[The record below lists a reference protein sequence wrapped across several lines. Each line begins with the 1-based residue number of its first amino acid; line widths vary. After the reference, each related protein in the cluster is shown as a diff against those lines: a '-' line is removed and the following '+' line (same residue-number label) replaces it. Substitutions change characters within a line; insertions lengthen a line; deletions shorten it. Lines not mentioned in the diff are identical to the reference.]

1 MLRILLIDDNPND
14 RLLAIRQLERE
25 FSDLQV
31 EQVATPEDF
40 AEALQRGQF
49 NLVVTDYQLRWSN
62 GIEVLHAI
70 KASYP
75 NCPVIMFTNSGTQE
89 IAVEAMK
96 SGLDDYVIKS
106 PQHQVRLTVAVRSAL
121 ERAETRQKAANL
133 EIRFQTL
140 LNRLNVGIYR
150 ATFDGSLLECNPA
163 FLRLIG
169 LGALPQEQASRFIE
183 LYFQPEDYTQL
194 INQLRENGEVRDREM
209 QLRRADGS
217 LIWVRVSKIFSKIDG
232 KAIIDGLVE
241 DISDAYRQ
249 AMQRK
254 RVELEREQLLISE
267 QAARMEAEAEKQNY
281 SLLSEASRLLV
292 SSLDYRTTLAK
303 LAHLVVPTLA
313 DCCFI
318 DIVDNNLTV
327 FEEPVVAATTP
338 EKEALALVLR
348 RFYSI
353 SADTDFGVRKV
364 LQTGEPELVTDVA
377 ADSFLLAMNQDA
389 ETQRLMRQI
398 NIQSYIIVPLVAG
411 DAYGGLRLR
420 KLGTITLIS
429 TQGNRR
435 YTHSNLNMAQALAQ
449 RAAIAID
456 NARLY
461 QQSIDANR
469 IKDEFLAVLSH
480 EIRTPLNPILGW
492 AKLLRSNKLDEKKT
506 ALALETIERNA
517 KLQTK
522 LIEDLLDI
530 SRILRGKL
538 SLNVCPVDLAT
549 IIRAAMETVRLSAEA
564 KLIQIYSALDPAVG
578 QVFGDAGRL
587 QQIVWNLLSNA
598 IKFTPEGGQ
607 VEIYLEQI
615 DSQVQIRVRDTGKGI
630 SPDFLPYVFE
640 TFRQADSA
648 TTRKFGGL
656 GLGLAIVRYLVEMHG
671 GTVSAESLGEGQ
683 GATFIVQLPMILTDA
698 VDSSKES
705 DATVSN
711 TAAFN
716 GLKILVVDDEPDSL
730 ELVSFILQQS
740 GATVTA
746 VSSATEVLEI
756 LPQWKPDLLVSD
768 IGMPQMD
775 GYMLLRQI
783 RSRSREQG
791 GQILAIALTAYAG
804 EGNEQQ
810 AMEAGFQAHISKPID
825 PVQLIETIANL
836 VQK

>member
-1 MLRILLIDDNPND
+1 MLRLLLIDDNPND

-31 EQVATPEDF
+31 EQVATAQDF
-40 AEALQRGQF
+40 ARALERGEF

-75 NCPVIMFTNSGTQE
+75 NCPTIMFTNSGTQE

-121 ERAETRQKAANL
+121 ERAEARQKAANL

-140 LNRLNVGIYR
+140 LNNLNVGIYR

-169 LGALPQEQASRFIE
+169 LGSLPQEQASRFIE
-183 LYFQPEDYTQL
+183 LYFQPDDYTQL
-194 INQLRENGEVRDREM
+194 INQLRENGEVRDQEI
-209 QLRRADGS
+209 QLRRVDGS
-217 LIWVRVSKIFSKIDG
+217 LIWVRVSKTFTKIDG
-232 KAIIDGLVE
+232 NAIIDGLVE
-241 DISDAYRQ
+241 DISD
-249 AMQRK
+249 RK

-292 SSLDYRTTLAK
+292 SSLDYRINLTK
-303 LAHLVVPTLA
+303 LANLIVPTLA
-313 DCCFI
+313 DCCLI
-318 DIVDNNLTV
+318 DIVDANLTV

-348 RFYSI
+348 RFYST
-353 SADTDFGVRKV
+353 SSEADFGVRKV
-364 LQTGEPELVTDVA
+364 LLTGEPELVTDA
-377 ADSFLLAMNQDA
+377 TADSSLLAMKQDA

-398 NIQSYIIVPLVAG
+398 DIQSYIIVPLVVG

-429 TQGNRR
+429 TQHNRR
-435 YTHSNLNMAQALAQ
+435 YNHQNLNMAQALAQ
-449 RAAIAID
+449 RAAIAIE

-461 QQSIDANR
+461 QQAIDANR

-492 AKLLRSNKLDEKKT
+492 AKLLRTNKLNPQKT

-517 KLQTK
+517 KLQTR

-538 SLNVCPVDLAT
+538 SLNICPVDLAT

-564 KLIQIYSALDPAVG
+564 KLIQISSNLDPSVG

-587 QQIVWNLLSNA
+587 QQIVWNLISNA
-598 IKFTPEGGQ
+598 IKFTPEGGK

-630 SPDFLPYVFE
+630 NPNFLPFVFE

-671 GTVSAESLGEGQ
+671 GTVFAESLGENQ
-683 GATFIVQLPMILTDA
+683 GATFVVKLPMILTDA
-698 VDSSKES
+698 VDSGKES
-705 DATVSN
+705 DVIATDTS
-711 TAAFN
+711 AFKD
-716 GLKILVVDDEPDSL
+716 LKIVVVDDDPDSL
-730 ELVSFILQQS
+730 ELITFLLEQY

-756 LPQWKPDLLVSD
+756 VPKSQPDLLVSD
-768 IGMPQMD
+768 IGMPEMD
-775 GYMLLRQI
+775 GYMLIRHI
-783 RSRSREQG
+783 RSMGREQG
-791 GQILAIALTAYAG
+791 GEILAIALTAYAG
-804 EGNEQQ
+804 ETNEQQ
-810 AMEAGFQAHISKPID
+810 AIEAGFQAHISKPID
-825 PVQLIETIANL
+825 PAQLIETIAGL
-836 VQK
+836 MSK

>member
-1 MLRILLIDDNPND
+1 MLRLLLIDDNPND

-25 FSDLQV
+25 FSDLEV
-31 EQVATPEDF
+31 EQVVTAQDLTQ
-40 AEALQRGQF
+40 ALQTGQF

-150 ATFDGSLLECNPA
+150 TTFDGSLLECNPA

-169 LGALPQEQASRFIE
+169 LGSLPQEQANRFIE
-183 LYFQPEDYTQL
+183 LYFQPEDYAQL
-194 INQLRENGEVRDREM
+194 INQLRENGEVRDKEI
-209 QLRRADGS
+209 QLRRANGS
-217 LIWVRVSKIFSKIDG
+217 LIWVRVSKTFTKFDG
-232 KAIIDGLVE
+232 NGIIDGLVE
-241 DISDAYRQ
+241 DISD
-249 AMQRK
+249 RK

-303 LAHLVVPTLA
+303 LANLVVPTLA
-313 DCCFI
+313 DCCLI
-318 DIVDNNLTV
+318 DIVDANLTV
-327 FEEPVVAATTP
+327 FEEPIVAATTP
-338 EKEALALVLR
+338 QIEALALLLR
-348 RFYSI
+348 RFYSTF
-353 SADTDFGVRKV
+353 ANADFGIRKV
-364 LQTGEPELVTDVA
+364 LQTGEPELVTDA
-377 ADSFLLAMNQDA
+377 TANSLSFTMKQDA
-389 ETQRLMRQI
+389 QTQRLMRQM
-398 NIQSYIIVPLVAG
+398 NIQSYIIVPLEAR
-411 DAYGGLRLR
+411 DAYSGMALR
-420 KLGTITLIS
+420 KLGTITLIA
-429 TQGNRR
+429 TQENHR
-435 YTHSNLNMAQALAQ
+435 YTTANLNMAQALAL
-449 RAAIAID
+449 RAATAIE

-461 QQSIDANR
+461 QQAIDANR
-469 IKDEFLAVLSH
+469 IKDVLSH

-492 AKLLRSNKLDEKKT
+492 AKLLRTSKLDPQKT

-538 SLNVCPVDLAT
+538 SLNVCPVDLAS

-564 KLIQIYSALDPAVG
+564 KLIQIHSALDPAVG
-578 QVFGDAGRL
+578 QVFGDPGRL

-615 DSQVQIRVRDTGKGI
+615 DSQVQIRVKDTGKGI
-630 SPDFLPYVFE
+630 NPDFLPYVFE

-671 GTVSAESLGEGQ
+671 GTVLAKSLGEGH
-683 GATFIVQLPMILTDA
+683 GATFIVKLPMILTDT
-698 VDSSKES
+698 VDSSQDS
-705 DATVSN
+705 DVI
-711 TAAFN
+711 AADIPTFD

-730 ELVSFILQQS
+730 ELISFVLQQS

-746 VSSATEVLEI
+746 VSSAIEVLEI
-756 LPQWKPDLLVSD
+756 LPKWQPDLLVSD
-768 IGMPQMD
+768 IGMPEMD
-775 GYMLLRQI
+775 GYMLLKQI
-783 RSRSREQG
+783 RLMSPEQG

-804 EGNEQQ
+804 EGNEQR
-810 AMEAGFQAHISKPID
+810 AMATGFQAHISKPID
-825 PVQLIETIANL
+825 PALLIETIGNL
-836 VQK
+836 VQG

>member
-31 EQVATPEDF
+31 EEVGTPEDF
-40 AEALQRGQF
+40 AQALQKAQF
-49 NLVVTDYQLRWSN
+49 ELVVTDYQLRWSN
-62 GIEVLHAI
+62 GIEVLHTI

-106 PQHQVRLTVAVRSAL
+106 PQHQVRLTVAVRTAL
-121 ERAETRQKAANL
+121 ERAESRQKAANL

-150 ATFDGSLLECNPA
+150 ANFDGSLLECNPA

-169 LGALPQEQASRFIE
+169 LGTLPQEQASRFIE
-183 LYFQPEDYTQL
+183 LYFQPEDYVQL
-194 INQLRENGEVRDREM
+194 INQLRENGEVRDREI

-217 LIWVRVSKIFSKIDG
+217 LIWVRVSKTFTKIDG
-232 KAIIDGLVE
+232 NGIIDGLVE
-241 DISDAYRQ
+241 DISD
-249 AMQRK
+249 RK

-292 SSLDYRTTLAK
+292 SSLDYRTTLGK
-303 LAHLVVPTLA
+303 LANLVVPTLA
-313 DCCFI
+313 DCCLI
-318 DIVDNNLTV
+318 DIVETNLTV
-327 FEEPVVAATTP
+327 FEEPVVAASTP
-338 EKEALALVLR
+338 EKEALALLLR
-348 RFYSI
+348 RFYST
-353 SADTDFGVRKV
+353 SQNADFGVRKV
-364 LQTGEPELVTDVA
+364 LQTGEPELVTDA
-377 ADSFLLAMNQDA
+377 TANSFLLAINQDA
-389 ETQRLMRQI
+389 ETKRLMRQLD
-398 NIQSYIIVPLVAG
+398 IQSYIIVPLVTR
-411 DAYGGLRLR
+411 DAYGGTRLR
-420 KLGTITLIS
+420 QLGTITLITTQANHHYS
-429 TQGNRR
+429 TA
-435 YTHSNLNMAQALAQ
+435 NLNMAQALAL
-449 RAAIAID
+449 RAATAID

-461 QQSIDANR
+461 QQAIDANR

-492 AKLLRSNKLDEKKT
+492 AKLLRSNKLDREKT

-615 DSQVQIRVRDTGKGI
+615 DFQVQIRVKDTGKGI

-671 GTVSAESLGEGQ
+671 GIVLAESLGEGH
-683 GATFIVQLPMILTDA
+683 GATFIVRLPMILTDSI
-698 VDSSKES
+698 DSNKEN
-705 DATVSN
+705 DGIATY
-711 TAAFN
+711 TPTFN
-716 GLKILVVDDEPDSL
+716 NLKILVVDDDPDSL
-730 ELVSFILQQS
+730 ELISFVLEHS
-740 GATVTA
+740 GATVTP
-746 VSSATEVLEI
+746 VSSAIEVLEI
-756 LPQWKPDLLVSD
+756 LPKLQPDLLVSD
-768 IGMPQMD
+768 IGMPEMD

-783 RSRSREQG
+783 RLMSPEQG
-791 GQILAIALTAYAG
+791 GKIVAIALTAYAG
-804 EGNEQQ
+804 EGNEQR

-836 VQK
+836 VQE

>member
-31 EQVATPEDF
+31 EQVATAEDL
-40 AEALQRGQF
+40 AQALERGEF

-62 GIEVLHAI
+62 GLEVLNTI

-169 LGALPQEQASRFIE
+169 LGSLPQEQASRLIE

-194 INQLRENGEVRDREM
+194 INQLRQNGEVRDREM

-217 LIWVRVSKIFSKIDG
+217 LIWVRLSKTFTKIDG
-232 KAIIDGLVE
+232 NSIIDGLVE
-241 DISDAYRQ
+241 DISD
-249 AMQRK
+249 RK
-254 RVELEREQLLISE
+254 QVELEREQLLISE

-292 SSLDYRTTLAK
+292 SSLDYHTTLAK
-303 LAHLVVPTLA
+303 LANLVVPTLA

-318 DIVDNNLTV
+318 DIVETNLTV
-327 FEEPVVAATTP
+327 FEEPVVAAATP
-338 EKEALALVLR
+338 EKEVLALLLR
-348 RFYSI
+348 RFYST
-353 SADTDFGVRKV
+353 SVDADFGVRKV
-364 LQTGEPELVTDVA
+364 LQTGEPELVTDA
-377 ADSFLLAMNQDA
+377 AANSFLVGMKQDA
-389 ETQRLMRQI
+389 KTQRLMRQI
-398 NIQSYIIVPLVAG
+398 NIQSYIIVPLEAR
-411 DAYGGLRLR
+411 DR
-420 KLGTITLIS
+420 KLGTMTLIT
-429 TQGNRR
+429 TQENRR
-435 YTHSNLNMAQALAQ
+435 YTQTNLNMAQALAQ
-449 RAAIAID
+449 RAATAID

-461 QQSIDANR
+461 QQAIDANR

-492 AKLLRSNKLDEKKT
+492 AKLLRSNKLDPEKT

-538 SLNVCPVDLAT
+538 SLNVCPVDLAS

-564 KLIQIYSALDPAVG
+564 KLIQVQSSLDPAVG
-578 QVFGDAGRL
+578 QVFGDPGRL

-615 DSQVQIRVRDTGKGI
+615 NSQAQMRIRDTGKGI
-630 SPDFLPYVFE
+630 SADFLPYVFD

-671 GTVSAESLGEGQ
+671 GSVLVESLGEGQ
-683 GATFIVQLPMILTDA
+683 GATFIVKLPMILTD
-698 VDSSKES
+698 SIENSKES
-705 DATVSN
+705 DT
-711 TAAFN
+711 TASDTPAFG
-716 GLKILVVDDEPDSL
+716 GLKIVVVDDDPDSL
-730 ELVSFILQQS
+730 ELVSFILEQH
-740 GATVTA
+740 GATITA
-746 VSSATEVLEI
+746 VSSAIEVLEI
-756 LPQWKPDLLVSD
+756 LAQLKPDLLVSD
-768 IGMPQMD
+768 IGMPEMD

-783 RSRSREQG
+783 RSLSPEQG

-810 AMEAGFQAHISKPID
+810 AIKAGFQAHITKPID
-825 PVQLIETIANL
+825 PAQLITTIANL
-836 VQK
+836 IQN

>member
-25 FSDLQV
+25 FSDLEV
-31 EQVATPEDF
+31 EQVVTAQDL
-40 AEALQRGQF
+40 AQALERGQF

-106 PQHQVRLTVAVRSAL
+106 PQHQVRLTAAVRSAL

-169 LGALPQEQASRFIE
+169 LGTLPQEQASRFIE
-183 LYFQPEDYTQL
+183 LYFQLEDYTQL
-194 INQLRENGEVRDREM
+194 INQLRENGEVRDREI

-217 LIWVRVSKIFSKIDG
+217 LIWVRVSKTFSKIDG
-232 KAIIDGLVE
+232 KGIIDGLVE
-241 DISDAYRQ
+241 DISD
-249 AMQRK
+249 RK
-254 RVELEREQLLISE
+254 QVELEREQLLISE

-303 LAHLVVPTLA
+303 LANLVVPTLA
-313 DCCFI
+313 DCCLI
-318 DIVDNNLTV
+318 DIVETNLTV
-327 FEEPVVAATTP
+327 FEEPVVAASTP
-338 EKEALALVLR
+338 EKEALALLLR
-348 RFYSI
+348 RFYST
-353 SADTDFGVRKV
+353 SADADFGVRKV
-364 LQTGEPELVTDVA
+364 LQTGEPELVTDA
-377 ADSFLLAMNQDA
+377 TANSFLLTMNQDA
-389 ETQRLMRQI
+389 ETQRLMRQMD
-398 NIQSYIIVPLVAG
+398 IQSYIIVPLLAR
-411 DAYGGLRLR
+411 DAYGGMRLR
-420 KLGTITLIS
+420 KLGTITLIT
-429 TQGNRR
+429 TQRKRR
-435 YTHSNLNMAQALAQ
+435 YSTANLNMAQALAL
-449 RAAIAID
+449 RAATAID

-461 QQSIDANR
+461 QQAIDANR

-492 AKLLRSNKLDEKKT
+492 AKLLRTNKLDREKT

-564 KLIQIYSALDPAVG
+564 KSIQIHSALDPAVG

-615 DSQVQIRVRDTGKGI
+615 DSQVQIRVKDTGKGI
-630 SPDFLPYVFE
+630 NRDFLPYVFE

-671 GTVSAESLGEGQ
+671 GTVLAESLGEGH
-683 GATFIVQLPMILTDA
+683 GATFIVKLPMILTDT

-705 DATVSN
+705 DVMATN
-711 TAAFN
+711 TPAFN

-730 ELVSFILQQS
+730 ELVSFVLQQS

-768 IGMPQMD
+768 IGMPGMD

-783 RSRSREQG
+783 RLMSPEQG

-804 EGNEQQ
+804 EGNEQR
-810 AMEAGFQAHISKPID
+810 AKAVGFQAHISKPID
-825 PVQLIETIANL
+825 PAQLIETIANL
-836 VQK
+836 VPE

>member
-14 RLLAIRQLERE
+14 RLLAIRQLQRE

-31 EQVATPEDF
+31 EQVTAAEDL
-40 AEALQRGQF
+40 AQALERGQF
-49 NLVVTDYQLRWSN
+49 NLVVSDYQLRWSN
-62 GIEVLHAI
+62 GLEVLHAI
-70 KASYP
+70 KARYP

-106 PQHQVRLTVAVRSAL
+106 PQHQVRLIAAVRSAL
-121 ERAETRQKAANL
+121 ERAKTRQKAVNL
-133 EIRFQTL
+133 EIRFETL
-140 LNRLNVGIYR
+140 LNHLNVGIYR

-169 LGALPQEQASRFIE
+169 LGTLTQEQASRFIE
-183 LYFQPEDYTQL
+183 LCFQPEDYAQL
-194 INQLRENGEVRDREM
+194 INQLRENGEVRDREI

-217 LIWVRVSKIFSKIDG
+217 LIWVRVSKTFTEIDG

-241 DISDAYRQ
+241 DISD
-249 AMQRK
+249 RK
-254 RVELEREQLLISE
+254 RVELEREQLLVSE
-267 QAARMEAEAEKQNY
+267 QAARMEAEVEKQNY
-281 SLLSEASRLLV
+281 SLLSEASQLLV
-292 SSLDYRTTLAK
+292 SSLDYHATLKKLAK
-303 LAHLVVPTLA
+303 LVVPILA
-313 DCCFI
+313 DCCLI
-318 DIVDNNLTV
+318 DIVETNLAV
-327 FEEPVVAATTP
+327 FEEPIVAATTP
-338 EKEALALVLR
+338 EKEALFLLLR
-348 RFYSI
+348 QFYST
-353 SADTDFGVRKV
+353 SVEADFGMRKV
-364 LQTGEPELVTDVA
+364 LQTGEPELVTDA
-377 ADSFLLAMNQDA
+377 AANSFLLAMQDT

-398 NIQSYIIVPLVAG
+398 DIQSYIIVPLVAG
-411 DAYGGLRLR
+411 DAYSGRLR
-420 KLGTITLIS
+420 KLGTITLIT

-435 YTHSNLNMAQALAQ
+435 YSQTNLNMAQALAL
-449 RAAIAID
+449 RAATAID

-461 QQSIDANR
+461 QQAIDANR

-492 AKLLRSNKLDEKKT
+492 AKLLRSNKLDQKKT
-506 ALALETIERNA
+506 AFALETIERNA

-549 IIRAAMETVRLSAEA
+549 IIRAAIETVRLSAEA
-564 KLIQIYSALDPAVG
+564 KLIQIHSTLDSDVG
-578 QVFGDAGRL
+578 QVFGDPGRL

-615 DSQVQIRVRDTGKGI
+615 DSQLQITVKDTGKGI
-630 SPDFLPYVFE
+630 SVDFLPYVFD

-671 GTVSAESLGEGQ
+671 GTVFAESLGEGQ
-683 GATFIVQLPMILTDA
+683 GATFIIKLPMILTDSL
-698 VDSSKES
+698 DSSKES

-711 TAAFN
+711 NPTLD
-716 GLKILVVDDEPDSL
+716 GLKILAVDDDPDSL
-730 ELVSFILQQS
+730 ELVSFVLQQC
-740 GATVTA
+740 GVTVIA
-746 VSSATEVLEI
+746 VSSATEVLKI
-756 LPQWKPDLLVSD
+756 LPQSKPDLLISD
-768 IGMPQMD
+768 VGMPEMD

-783 RSRSREQG
+783 RSMSPEQG

-810 AMEAGFQAHISKPID
+810 AIKAGFQAHISKPID
-825 PVQLIETIANL
+825 PPHLIQTIAKL
-836 VQK
+836 LQLG

>member
-14 RLLAIRQLERE
+14 RLLAIWQLERE
-25 FSDLQV
+25 FSDLHV
-31 EQVATPEDF
+31 EQVSTAEDF
-40 AEALQRGQF
+40 AQALERGLF
-49 NLVVTDYQLRWSN
+49 DLVITDYQLRWSN
-62 GIEVLHAI
+62 GIDVLDAI

-75 NCPVIMFTNSGTQE
+75 KCPVIMFTNSGTQE
-89 IAVEAMK
+89 VAVEAMK

-106 PQHQVRLTVAVRSAL
+106 PQHQVRLTAAVRSAL

-133 EIRFQTL
+133 EIRLQTL

-150 ATFDGSLLECNPA
+150 ASLDGSLLECNPA

-169 LGALPQEQASRFIE
+169 LGALPQEQASRLIE
-183 LYFQPEDYTQL
+183 LYFQPEDYIQL

-217 LIWVRVSKIFSKIDG
+217 LIWVRVSKTFTKIDG
-232 KAIIDGLVE
+232 NSIIDGLVE
-241 DISDAYRQ
+241 DISD
-249 AMQRK
+249 RK
-254 RVELEREQLLISE
+254 GVELEREQLLISE
-267 QAARMEAEAEKQNY
+267 QAARMEAEVEKQNY

-303 LAHLVVPTLA
+303 LANLVVPSLA

-318 DIVDNNLTV
+318 DIVESNLTV
-327 FEEPVVAATTP
+327 FEEPVIAATTKD
-338 EKEALALVLR
+338 KEALALLLR
-348 RFYSI
+348 RFYST
-353 SADTDFGVRKV
+353 SVDADFGVRKV
-364 LQTGEPELVTDVA
+364 LQTGEPELVTDA
-377 ADSFLLAMNQDA
+377 TADSFFLAIKQDT
-389 ETQRLMRQI
+389 ETQQLMHQI
-398 NIQSYIIVPLVAG
+398 DIQSYMIVPLAAR
-411 DAYGGLRLR
+411 DRQ
-420 KLGTITLIS
+420 LGTITLIN
-429 TQGNRR
+429 TQSNRR
-435 YTHSNLNMAQALAQ
+435 YSHSNLVMAEAIAQ
-449 RAAIAID
+449 RAATAID

-461 QQSIDANR
+461 QQALEANR

-492 AKLLRSNKLDEKKT
+492 AKLLRSNKLNGEKT

-538 SLNVCPVDLAT
+538 NLNVCPVDLAT

-564 KLIQIYSALDPAVG
+564 KLIQVQSSLDPTVG

-615 DSQVQIRVRDTGKGI
+615 DSHAQIRVTDTGKGI
-630 SPDFLPYVFE
+630 SPDFLPYVFD

-671 GTVSAESLGEGQ
+671 GSVLAESLGENQ
-683 GATFIVQLPMILTDA
+683 GSTFIAKLPMILTDA
-698 VDSSKES
+698 VENTKES
-705 DATVSN
+705 DATALDAS
-711 TAAFN
+711 ALD
-716 GLKILVVDDEPDSL
+716 GLKILVLDDDADSL
-730 ELVSFILQQS
+730 ELVAFMLEQH

-746 VSSATEVLEI
+746 VSSATEVLRI
-756 LPQWKPDLLVSD
+756 LPESKPDLLVSD

-783 RSRSREQG
+783 RLLSSEQG
-791 GQILAIALTAYAG
+791 GEILAIALTAYAG

-810 AMEAGFQAHISKPID
+810 AIK
-825 PVQLIETIANL
+825 LILAS
-836 VQK
+836 Q